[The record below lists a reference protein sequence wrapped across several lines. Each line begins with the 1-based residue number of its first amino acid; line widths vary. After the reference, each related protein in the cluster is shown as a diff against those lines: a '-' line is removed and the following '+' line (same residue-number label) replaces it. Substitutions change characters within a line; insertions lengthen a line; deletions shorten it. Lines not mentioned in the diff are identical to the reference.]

1 MKQRK
6 NILFITAIF
15 PYPLNSGGAQAQFG
29 ILNELRKEHN
39 LTIMFNQD
47 RVNTLA
53 MMERLAAIWPD
64 VRFIPY
70 MFCTQMLSPRFLFNI
85 IKRGFQTYFTPNSE
99 RFQIDR
105 AIRSVSIYQSRR
117 LERFINRVI
126 DEYDI
131 DIVQTEFYPTIGL
144 VTCLPDKVR
153 KVFIQHE
160 IHFIKNE
167 RLFSGMHLNAREKKR
182 NEASR
187 AFEIASMNAY
197 DVVVTLT
204 EKDKQ
209 LLRENG
215 VTTDIYVSPAAVLSP
230 DNPYMEYDGRLT
242 FLGANSHVP
251 NQEGVA
257 WLLDKVVPLLKS
269 DPLPQLDL
277 VGKGWDNVKRDGK
290 IEICTWGYVEKLDK
304 ALRGSIM
311 LVPILSGSGMRM
323 KILEAAAN
331 SVPFIATTVGVEGL
345 DFRDGESCMIADTP
359 QAFAAAIDRLV
370 TDSALRRRLGE
381 NAHDVYMANYT
392 AKKLAQVRNELY
404 LR

>member
-6 NILFITAIF
+6 NILVITAIF

-47 RVNTLA
+47 RVNTLE
-53 MMERLAAIWPD
+53 MMNRLKELWPD

-70 MFCTQMLSPRFLFNI
+70 MFRTQMLNLRFLFNI
-85 IKRGFQTYFTPNSE
+85 VRRGFQTYFTPNSR
-99 RFQIDR
+99 RFLIDR

-126 DEYDI
+126 DRYDI

-144 VTCLPDKVR
+144 VSCLPQKVL

-167 RLFSGMHLNAREKKR
+167 RLFSNMHLNSREIRR

-187 AFEIASMNAY
+187 AFEIACMNAY

-204 EKDKQ
+204 EKDRQ
-209 LLRENG
+209 LLEENG
-215 VTTDIYVSPAAVLSP
+215 VTTRIYVSPAAVLSA
-230 DNPYMEYDGRLT
+230 DNPYLEYDGRLT

-251 NQEGVA
+251 NQEGVK
-257 WLLDKVVPLLKS
+257 WLLDEVVPLLKS
-269 DPLPQLDL
+269 DSVPRLDL
-277 VGKGWDNVKRDGK
+277 IGKGWNNMRHDGK
-290 IEICTWGYVEKLDK
+290 IEIRTTGYVDDLAQ
-304 ALRGSIM
+304 ALRGSVM

-331 SVPFIATTVGVEGL
+331 SVPFITTSVGVEGL
-345 DFRDGESCMIADTP
+345 DFRDGDSCIIADTP
-359 QAFAAAIDRLV
+359 LAFAQAIDRL
-370 TDSALRRRLGE
+370 TGDRALCRRLGE
-381 NAHDVYMANYT
+381 KAHDVYMANYT